1 MAYQMSEIEGFYM
14 WINIYMI
21 KTVLNYLINL

>member
-1 MAYQMSEIEGFYM
+1 MAYQMAEIEGFYM